1 MSTIPWQDRPE
12 NSNDVMWR
20 YSENPIIDRYAIPS
34 SNSIFNS
41 AVVPFGDGFAGVFRC
56 DNKAVQMNVFAGF
69 SKNGIDWDIN
79 HEPIV
84 MQSGN
89 TEMIE
94 SAYKYDP
101 RVVFIEY
108 L

>member
-20 YSENPIIDRYAIPS
+20 YTENPIIERYAIPS

-56 DNKAVQMNVFAGF
+56 DNKAVQMNIFAVLVKTESTGKLIMNQ
-69 SKNGIDWDIN
+69 SK
-79 HEPIV
+79 
-84 MQSGN
+84 
-89 TEMIE
+89 
-94 SAYKYDP
+94 
-101 RVVFIEY
+101 
-108 L
+108 